1 MSDPR
6 SAADGRRGRAGRAG
20 GAPKRPALAPPARP
34 EDGAAQK
41 TAAGRGASWGAEAL
55 TASKRWL
62 SETPLLEFTMAILL
76 AAGYNLPGL
85 PVDIPIR
92 YFAMAVLVAVATTRR
107 PRFASPQL
115 RLFIVAAVMLIV
127 YDLIVSA
134 SAAPMTGASDWRQRL
149 IRLGLLLVFTV
160 FAGTGRLRL
169 VALIEGF
176 ACGLVL
182 NAILFYAGIAPHD
195 YQQFLSGYVGDKNAA
210 GLLYAVGGL
219 LLAATQTSRWA
230 RAGTLVLFTGLTVL
244 TGSRTT
250 MAGLLAALVW
260 LALFSRRRLLTR
272 LFGAAALWL
281 SISYVQDNLAQ
292 IGVFSDRTGTDQL
305 RAQIA
310 DSVARKLAETPPQG
324 SGLGTAFVHMSSGQT
339 FLFHDSYATLLV
351 EGGFFALILVV
362 GLTAWIGLRPLRT
375 DPGPFSVQA
384 MEASTI
390 VVLVTATQLGEVFLT
405 VGWALVMAVALHPD
419 LSRHGDSTAAPA
431 FGVHAPHLT

>member
-1 MSDPR
+1 MSDPP
-6 SAADGRRGRAGRAG
+6 SAAYGRRGRADRAG
-20 GAPKRPALAPPARP
+20 GDGKPPALVPPPRAEGRAAPK
-34 EDGAAQK
+34 AA
-41 TAAGRGASWGAEAL
+41 ADRGASWGAEAL
-55 TASKRWL
+55 TSSKRWL

-85 PVDIPIR
+85 PVDVPIR
-92 YFAMAVLVAVATTRR
+92 YFAMAVLVVVATTRR
-107 PRFASPQL
+107 PRFVSPQL
-115 RLFIVAAVMLIV
+115 RLFIVAAVALIV

-182 NAILFYAGIAPHD
+182 NAVLFYAGIAPHD

-210 GLLYAVGGL
+210 GLLYAIGGL

-230 RAGTLVLFTGLTVL
+230 RAGALVLFTGLTVL

-281 SISYVQDNLAQ
+281 GISYLQDNLAQ
-292 IGVFSDRTGTDQL
+292 IGLFADRTGTDQL

-324 SGLGTAFVHMSSGQT
+324 SGLGTAFVNMSTGQT

-362 GLTAWIGLRPLRT
+362 ALTVWIGLRPLRA
-375 DPGPFSVQA
+375 DAGPFSMQA

-405 VGWALVMAVALHPD
+405 IGWAFVMAVALHGG
-419 LSRHGDSTAAPA
+419 LSRHGDSAAPPL
-431 FGVHAPHLT
+431 GVHAPHLT

>member
-6 SAADGRRGRAGRAG
+6 SAADGRRGRADRTG
-20 GAPKRPALAPPARP
+20 GAPGRPALVPART
-34 EDGAAQK
+34 EAGAAPK
-41 TAAGRGASWGAEAL
+41 TTAGRGASWGAEAL

-115 RLFIVAAVMLIV
+115 RLFIVAAVVLVV

-149 IRLGLLLVFTV
+149 IRLGLLLAFTV

-182 NAILFYAGIAPHD
+182 NAVLFYAGIAPHD

-210 GLLYAVGGL
+210 GLLYAIGGL

-230 RAGTLVLFTGLTVL
+230 RCSTVAAFGALTFL

-250 MAGLLAALVW
+250 MAGLLASVVW
-260 LALFSRRRLLTR
+260 LAVFTRRTLVTR
-272 LFGAAALWL
+272 IFGGVALWFAL
-281 SISYVQDNLAQ
+281 AYVQDNLAR
-292 IGVFSDRTGTDQL
+292 IGIFADRVGTDTL

-310 DSVARKLAETPPQG
+310 DRVARKLAETPPQG
-324 SGLGTAFVHMSSGQT
+324 SGLGTAFVQMTTGQM
-339 FLFHDSYATLLV
+339 FLFHDSYATLFV
-351 EGGFFALILVV
+351 EGGFVALIVV
-362 GLTAWIGLRPLRT
+362 VAVTAWIGLRPLRS
-375 DPGPFSVQA
+375 DPGPFSARA
-384 MEASTI
+384 MEAATI
-390 VVLVTATQLGEVFLT
+390 VILVTATQLGEVFLT
-405 VGWALVMAVALHPD
+405 IGWALVLAVAMHPGLPRSD
-419 LSRHGDSTAAPA
+419 ISHAAHP
-431 FGVHAPHLT
+431 PP